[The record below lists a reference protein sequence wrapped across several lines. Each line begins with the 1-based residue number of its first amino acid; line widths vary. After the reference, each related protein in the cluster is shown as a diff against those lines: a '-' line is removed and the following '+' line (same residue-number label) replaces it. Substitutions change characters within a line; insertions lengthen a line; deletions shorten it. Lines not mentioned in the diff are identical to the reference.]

1 MKFIYRIIISLSA
14 LMLVF
19 MTLWGIFFF
28 RAMEEE
34 IIDETDDMLEAYSA
48 DIIMKWLSGVE
59 IPSIDNGSNNTYY
72 IHKVTPE
79 YAASVPRISYED
91 AMIFIA
97 NKGET
102 EAARIRRHV
111 FMDEDNSFY
120 ELTVAVP
127 SFERQDL
134 ISAILKWMV
143 FLYFILLA
151 ACIGITVAV
160 VEYNFRPL
168 KALVRWTKSYIPGKK
183 NAPVPCD
190 TGIIE
195 FRTLAQATQEAADRF
210 ERQYELQNQFIG
222 NASHELQTP
231 LAVCMGRI
239 EMMLDSDSLTRQQ
252 AEDLTGISRMLQRM
266 VRLNRTLLLMTK
278 IDNGQFID
286 TSEIDIVRL
295 AGDSLDMLGDI
306 YGYKDIRSVM
316 NAPDHVLLEMNEQLA
331 SIMVSNLLKNA
342 FVYAP
347 SGSVVTVTLSD
358 KCLEVSNDGD
368 TPLDKDRIFDRFY
381 QGPAKKEG
389 SSGLGLALVK
399 AICERYS
406 FSLDYRYDGKHS
418 FTVTF

>member
-278 IDNGQFID
+278 IDNGQFMD
-286 TSEIDIVRL
+286 KTRVDIASLVR
-295 AGDSLDMLGDI
+295 DSAEMFGEI
-306 YGYKDIRSVM
+306 YGG
-316 NAPDHVLLEMNEQLA
+316 NGTEA
-331 SIMVSNLLKNA
+331 SCA
-342 FVYAP
+342 Y
-347 SGSVVTVTLSD
+347 
-358 KCLEVSNDGD
+358 
-368 TPLDKDRIFDRFY
+368 
-381 QGPAKKEG
+381 
-389 SSGLGLALVK
+389 
-399 AICERYS
+399 
-406 FSLDYRYDGKHS
+406 
-418 FTVTF
+418 